1 MNEQESNCR
10 LLHRHQSLTH
20 LFFFHFPEA
29 HSMFLNS
36 EPCHDSLLWL
46 FHVLGVHFFLHG
58 YLFWNFFG
66 GVSMVLCYVTPVLA
80 LVHCQNPKNGSHD
93 LLAWLSN
100 KMT

>member
-1 MNEQESNCR
+1 
-10 LLHRHQSLTH
+10 
-20 LFFFHFPEA
+20 
-29 HSMFLNS
+29 MFLNS

-46 FHVLGVHFFLHG
+46 FHVLGVQFFLHG
-58 YLFWNFFG
+58 YLLLNFFG
-66 GVSMVLCYVTPVLA
+66 GVSMVLCYVTQVLA